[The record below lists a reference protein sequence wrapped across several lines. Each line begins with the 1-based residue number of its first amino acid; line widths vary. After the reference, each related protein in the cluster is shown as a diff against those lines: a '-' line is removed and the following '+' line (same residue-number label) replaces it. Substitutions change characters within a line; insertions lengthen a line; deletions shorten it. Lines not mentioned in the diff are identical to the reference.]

1 MEDKTFELLTKMYSE
16 FSKRF
21 DGVDKQLDGVDGR
34 LAKLEMVVENDIKK
48 DLSALY
54 DGYQRNYEKL
64 TVLEQKV
71 DSLSDRVDKQEVEI
85 KVIKG
90 GKS

>member
-1 MEDKTFELLTKMYSE
+1 MDK
-16 FSKRF
+16 R
-21 DGVDKQLDGVDGR
+21 LDGVDGR